1 LPVSGE
7 YDTGEGA
14 GEGPVG
20 GTGRFV
26 GVKVARFADTVVAG
40 FGGVP
45 AEFARSATPARSPP
59 LGGAGESVTAG
70 YPLLRTA

>member
-14 GEGPVG
+14 GEGLVG
-20 GTGRFV
+20 DEGRFV
-26 GVKVARFADTVVAG
+26 GGEVAPLDGTVVAG
-40 FGGVP
+40 LGGVP
-45 AEFARSATPARSPP
+45 ADFARSAALARSPP

-70 YPLLRTA
+70 YPFLRTA

>member
-1 LPVSGE
+1 LPVSRE
-7 YDTGEGA
+7 YDTAEGTGEGL
-14 GEGPVG
+14 VG

-26 GVKVARFADTVVAG
+26 GVEVAPLDGTVVAG

-45 AEFARSATPARSPP
+45 AEFARSAAPARSPP

-70 YPLLRTA
+70 YPFLRTA